1 MTARILSLFA
11 AACLCSSLALAEE
24 HPAIEYRESLMTLV
38 GANFGPMVAMLK
50 GEIPWDEARMAGY
63 GKDLKAVVGLNIMR
77 GFPPGSDQ
85 GNTKAKPEIWKNL
98 EDFQKKLETMEM
110 EAAKLG
116 DTIAGA
122 DRKAIGDQIAVTGDT
137 CKSCHDDYK
146 KKDD

>member
-24 HPAIEYRESLMTLV
+24 HPAIAYRESLMTLV

-50 GEIPWDEARMAGY
+50 GEIPWDDARMAGY
-63 GKDLKAVVGLNIMR
+63 GKDLKAGVGLNIMR
-77 GFPPGSDQ
+77 GFPSGSDQ
-85 GNTKAKPEIWKNL
+85 GATKAKPEIWQNL

-137 CKSCHDDYK
+137 CKSCHDKYK